1 MNIYPKNLAEQVDF
15 NHILQRVHDYC
26 YCSKAKQM
34 AIELSPSASFARIRL
49 QLTETNEFLLAIHKG
64 DPLHVSNFPDIEKE
78 LQLLTIE
85 NAVLSTQQ
93 MTHIRKAVTITNEL
107 IRFFNDKESIYP
119 YLKKRTDF
127 LTEDTFIVPAI
138 NDIIDKDGI
147 VKDNASVLLASI
159 RNDLQSNR
167 KTCDRIYRA
176 HIQRLKKL
184 GHLADFEESFVNGR
198 RVLGVLA
205 EHKRETKGIILSQSS
220 TGKITFIEPQNVIEL
235 NNDRLELEEEEKKE
249 IYRILKELTALIQ
262 PYQGLLSDY
271 FKTLIDFDFI
281 HAKAQLAKELNAT
294 MPQLVKNGHC
304 IHLMNAFHPVLYLQN
319 KEKKQE
325 TQPITCKFSDTERIM
340 VISGPNAG
348 GKSITLKT
356 IGLLQIM
363 MQCGLLIPASA
374 KSEMSIKQSIF
385 GDIGDNQSI
394 EDGLSTYSSRL
405 MKMKYF
411 LEKTD
416 ADTLFLIDEF
426 GTGSDPDMGGA
437 LAEVILDKLN
447 DARAQGVV
455 TTHFTNLKILATN
468 KEGIFNACMLFNSKT
483 LKPLYLLQIGEPG
496 SSFTFE
502 VAEKIGLSPAYIDE
516 AKEKLSTEK
525 VYMDKLL
532 NKLQAEKNV
541 IARLKKDL
549 QKQMSKTT
557 AEKREFQELSEKATE
572 SLFRENK
579 DRVEKQRLMDYGKKL
594 EQLTLEWQ
602 ESKNR
607 KDVISKF
614 VKLAGFET
622 HKKKTKE
629 EFERSEQFKAGKL
642 AKIKSKI
649 TIGSKVRLL
658 NSRELGVIKEINTNR
673 AMVSFGNV
681 MMDVG
686 LEKLELA

>member
-1 MNIYPKNLAEQVDF
+1 
-15 NHILQRVHDYC
+15 
-26 YCSKAKQM
+26 M
-34 AIELSPSASFARIRL
+34 AIELSPSDSFVRIRL

-85 NAVLSTQQ
+85 NAVLTTQQ
-93 MTHIRKAVTITNEL
+93 MTHIRKAVTMTNEL
-107 IRFFNDKESIYP
+107 IRFFKDKEIIYP

-294 MPQLVKNGHC
+294 MPQLLKNGHC

-325 TQPITCKFSDTERIM
+325 TQPISCKFSDTER
-340 VISGPNAG
+340 NAF
-348 GKSITLKT
+348 I
-356 IGLLQIM
+356 
-363 MQCGLLIPASA
+363 
-374 KSEMSIKQSIF
+374 
-385 GDIGDNQSI
+385 
-394 EDGLSTYSSRL
+394 R
-405 MKMKYF
+405 
-411 LEKTD
+411 
-416 ADTLFLIDEF
+416 
-426 GTGSDPDMGGA
+426 
-437 LAEVILDKLN
+437 
-447 DARAQGVV
+447 
-455 TTHFTNLKILATN
+455 
-468 KEGIFNACMLFNSKT
+468 
-483 LKPLYLLQIGEPG
+483 
-496 SSFTFE
+496 
-502 VAEKIGLSPAYIDE
+502 
-516 AKEKLSTEK
+516 
-525 VYMDKLL
+525 
-532 NKLQAEKNV
+532 
-541 IARLKKDL
+541 
-549 QKQMSKTT
+549 
-557 AEKREFQELSEKATE
+557 
-572 SLFRENK
+572 
-579 DRVEKQRLMDYGKKL
+579 
-594 EQLTLEWQ
+594 
-602 ESKNR
+602 
-607 KDVISKF
+607 
-614 VKLAGFET
+614 
-622 HKKKTKE
+622 
-629 EFERSEQFKAGKL
+629 
-642 AKIKSKI
+642 
-649 TIGSKVRLL
+649 
-658 NSRELGVIKEINTNR
+658 
-673 AMVSFGNV
+673 
-681 MMDVG
+681 
-686 LEKLELA
+686 